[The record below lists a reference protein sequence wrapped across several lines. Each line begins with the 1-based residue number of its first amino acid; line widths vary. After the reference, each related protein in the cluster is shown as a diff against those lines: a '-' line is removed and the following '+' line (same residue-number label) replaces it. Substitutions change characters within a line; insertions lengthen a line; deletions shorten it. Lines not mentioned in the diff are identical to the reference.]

1 MIAMSTSLTFASYL
15 MPPAPPSP
23 VELAACFLQG
33 LHQLPGALLD
43 LDESVVGTEELG
55 TEAEAGRTRA
65 EPAGD
70 ILDADATDGKHTDIR
85 RPPRP
90 PRCQRRGFVGHRREL
105 LDVAGAGVN
114 VATCFRGGCEAWHLF
129 HAKLQGAADD

>member
-1 MIAMSTSLTFASYL
+1 MIAMSTGFTNASYL

-85 RPPRP
+85 RQHGTQ
-90 PRCQRRGFVGHRREL
+90 RCQMPGSVGHRRE
-105 LDVAGAGVN
+105 
-114 VATCFRGGCEAWHLF
+114 
-129 HAKLQGAADD
+129 